1 MPFNP
6 IQKIILIPFLLLLNS
21 CITPFIP
28 HTNEDNKLLVVEGL
42 ITDQPDTNTIKLSRS
57 LPPGIRS
64 YAKPVTG
71 CTVTVSDD
79 LGNTFI
85 FKETVDG
92 TYVSDPSE
100 FQGVI
105 GRFYTLHINTN
116 DAYYNLNY
124 ASYPMELKPVPVID
138 SVYYEKV
145 TIAEAVGGYSKFS
158 KKEGCQIYL
167 NSNDPNNKCKFYKWD
182 FTETWEFQLPYPVT
196 NWRCWVSSNSS
207 LINIKTTS
215 GLAEDRI
222 VRHPLNFISNKT
234 DRLKEKYSILV
245 NQYSLNEDE
254 YAYWEKLHK
263 VTESIGTLYDITP
276 AAIPGNIYCIENPT
290 ETVLGYFSVS
300 AKTSKRIFIKDR
312 FLGLVN
318 LYTYDACFGDT
329 IWGDTYIPN
338 LNTTVWA
345 LIDRYPIYVVI
356 TRDRGCAD
364 CTERGTNREPD
375 FWKEGK

>member
-1 MPFNP
+1 
-6 IQKIILIPFLLLLNS
+6 
-21 CITPFIP
+21 
-28 HTNEDNKLLVVEGL
+28 
-42 ITDQPDTNTIKLSRS
+42 LSRS
-57 LPPGIRS
+57 LPLGIRS
-64 YAKPVTG
+64 YARPVTG
-71 CTVTVSDD
+71 CIVTVSDD
-79 LGNTFI
+79 LGNTFY
-85 FKETVDG
+85 FREKVAG
-92 TYVSDPSE
+92 SYVSDPSE

-124 ASYPMELKPVPVID
+124 GSYPMELKPVPAID

-145 TIAEAVGGYSKFS
+145 TIAEAVGGYTKR
-158 KKEGCQIYL
+158 EGCQIYL
-167 NSNDPNNKCKFYKWD
+167 NSNDPNKKCKFYRWD
-182 FTETWEFQLPYPVT
+182 FTETWEFQLPYPVI
-196 NWRCWVSSNSS
+196 NWRCWISSNSS
-207 LINIKTTS
+207 SINVKTTS
-215 GLAEDRI
+215 GLDEDRI

-254 YAYWEKLHK
+254 YVYWEKLQK
-263 VTESIGTLYDITP
+263 VTESIGTLYDIIP
-276 AAIPGNIYCIENPT
+276 AAVPGNIYCIEKPN

-300 AKTSKRIFIKDR
+300 AKTSKRSFIKDR

-318 LYTYDACFGDT
+318 LYSYDACFGDT

-345 LIDRYPIYVVI
+345 LIDRSPNYVVI

-364 CTERGTNREPD
+364 CTERGTNIEPD
-375 FWKEGK
+375 FWNKVK